1 MAINIQAPQ
10 LALEGYLRA
19 KQQEQEKERQE
30 QLHEEAQAQLQ
41 EIAKFHAGNLDIQKK
56 HLALTQ
62 SALKAHLTQQMME
75 NIAKGIQEPGGSIQ
89 NTSTETPDQNAP
101 IQGGISP
108 TGVPA
113 TVSTTG
119 APTSL
124 PTSGPGA
131 AIGPVGQAQTQA
143 KVQGILGPAQ
153 TQQLVSQQQ
162 ALLPGE
168 IAKAGGTAKA
178 EAEAQISSQSSPE
191 GRKLAMMKHAWDM
204 DKLVQEGKN
213 MATAH
218 AIAGQYHLAGI
229 RLENEILMSPQTVQ
243 AGVGQVMHG
252 GSLQDIP
259 NPKSK
264 QAVENTISA
273 IKDPQTGQNWIT
285 PSKDTFKK
293 VQALQEADNL
303 LKKWRDFGNKWSTDG
318 EMSPLRHPIDYA
330 SERDALISQAGS
342 VAKLFEG
349 SGTRITNV
357 LIDAQKEGFFKPF
370 QDRKGNNAAVDNH
383 VDTINGQ
390 LKAAFAGMPPSEINY
405 YLGENGVREFGGVSK
420 IPSPFDQTSPTGEPD
435 WLSKA
440 PQTHPKQPNYKL
452 NRMKSLAAGKP
463 IYDATTR

>member
-10 LALEGYLRA
+10 LALEGYLKA
-19 KQQEQEKERQE
+19 KQLEQERERQE
-30 QLHEEAQAQLQ
+30 QLHEEAQTQLA
-41 EIAKFHAGNLDIQKK
+41 EIGKFHAGNLDIQKK
-56 HLALTQ
+56 ELAHQQAL
-62 SALKAHLTQQMME
+62 LKAHLQQTYMEHVAAGTQAPGSFQ
-75 NIAKGIQEPGGSIQ
+75 GINEPSPNEG
-89 NTSTETPDQNAP
+89 TPEQP
-101 IQGGISP
+101 IQ
-108 TGVPA
+108 PA
-113 TVSTTG
+113 NITPGAIPSVSTTG
-119 APTSL
+119 Q
-124 PTSGPGA
+124 
-131 AIGPVGQAQTQA
+131 PVSQTQA
-143 KVQGILGPAQ
+143 
-153 TQQLVSQQQ
+153 
-162 ALLPGE
+162 LPGE
-168 IAKAGGTAKA
+168 MTPETQARAQEAIKNILAPGELTRKKTALETLGPIEATQAGLKSGAEEQAKIAASM
-178 EAEAQISSQSSPE
+178 SSE
-191 GRKLAMMKHAWDM
+191 GRRLAMMKHAWDM

-213 MATAH
+213 LATAH
-218 AIAGQYHLAGI
+218 NIAGQYHIAGI

-318 EMSPLRHPIDYA
+318 TTSPLMHPIDYA

-370 QDRKGNNAAVDNH
+370 QNKQGNNAAVDNH

-405 YLGENGVREFGGVSK
+405 YLGENGIREFGGISK
-420 IPSPFDQTSPTGEPD
+420 TPRIPKGA
-435 WLSKA
+435 KA
-440 PQTHPKQPNYKL
+440 PPGRTFVVNPKNELVHIPQEQLPTALGSGYKP
-452 NRMKSLAAGKP
+452 AASE
-463 IYDATTR
+463 